1 MKNLKPLVFLFV
13 LFLTLSGTETVRAKN
28 NFLLS
33 KQKAG
38 LIEIGMT
45 VDNLYSRYK
54 RKSTKLVD
62 LYIEGMFSPALEI
75 YLNGKEEETKYS
87 LIAEI
92 GWGSSSN
99 TNSGFIVSRIQ
110 VYDEVLKTEK
120 GIGVGS
126 SLGELRNHY
135 KVNWI
140 DFGEGG
146 FIARINEIDMSFILF
161 LIDIPEE
168 WHMTRDQEIIP
179 DSVKI
184 RSILVN

>member
-1 MKNLKPLVFLFV
+1 MKNLRPLVFLLA
-13 LFLTLSGTETVRAKN
+13 LFLTLSGTETVKAKN

-38 LIEIGMT
+38 LIEIGMS
-45 VDNLYSRYK
+45 VDALYSRYK

-75 YLNGKEEETKYS
+75 YLNDKEEETKYS
-87 LIAEI
+87 LVAEI
-92 GWGSSSN
+92 GWGSSSH

-110 VYDEVLKTEK
+110 VYDEVFKTEK
-120 GIGVGS
+120 GIAVGS

-140 DFGEGG
+140 EFGEGG
-146 FIARINEIDMSFILF
+146 LIARINELDMSFVLF

-168 WHMTRDQEIIP
+168 WYMTRDQEIIP

-184 RSILVN
+184 ISIFMN